1 MSEKVLENRLR
12 RKLERMGYRLQKSRS
27 RDERAIGYGGY
38 MIIDK
43 WTSFVEAGGHPYAYS
58 LSLDDVE
65 NFSSE
70 EKTNFPKEKGRRR
83 KGVK

>member
-27 RDERAIGYGGY
+27 RDGRAIGFGGY

-43 WTSFVEAGGHPYAYS
+43 WTSFVEAGGHPYFYS

-65 NFSSE
+65 NFANE
-70 EKTNFPKEKGRRR
+70 GQTNFPKKAGRRGA
-83 KGVK
+83 K